1 MSICLHYVKSLLE
14 RPRRIMKHSEGE
26 ALGTSRVCEICGKKV
41 EEQQSYEHLGRIYC
55 EDCYMDVLSPPKACD
70 PWAVY
75 TARSSLQ
82 GEDKF
87 SVLTP
92 LQCRI
97 VGLIKEKGEVTAEE
111 IMDGLDL
118 TEQEF
123 KREFA
128 TLRHMEVLRGT
139 KKETNI
145 LYTLFDA

>member
-1 MSICLHYVKSLLE
+1 M
-14 RPRRIMKHSEGE
+14 
-26 ALGTSRVCEICGKKV
+26 GTSRLCEICGKEI
-41 EEQQSYEHLGRIYC
+41 EEQQSYEHIGRIYC
-55 EDCYMDVLSPPKACD
+55 EDCYMDILSPPKACD

-75 TARSSLQ
+75 AARSSLQ

-97 VGLIKEKGEVTAEE
+97 VAFIKEKGQAPAEDV
-111 IMDGLDL
+111 MQNLNL

-123 KREFA
+123 RREFA
-128 TLRHMEVLRGT
+128 VLRHMEVLRGT
-139 KKETNI
+139 KKETKT

>member
-1 MSICLHYVKSLLE
+1 MSTY
-14 RPRRIMKHSEGE
+14 R
-26 ALGTSRVCEICGKKV
+26 ACEVCGKEVK
-41 EEQQSYEHLGRIYC
+41 EEQAYEHLGRVYC
-55 EDCYMDVLSPPKACD
+55 EDCYMDTLSPPKACD

-75 TARSSLQ
+75 AARTSLQ

-87 SVLTP
+87 AVLTP

-97 VGLIKEKGEVTAEE
+97 VGFIREKGKATAEE
-111 IMDGLDL
+111 IMHDLNL

-128 TLRHMEVLRGT
+128 VLRHMEVLRGA
-139 KKETNI
+139 KKETRT

>member
-1 MSICLHYVKSLLE
+1 MNTYH
-14 RPRRIMKHSEGE
+14 
-26 ALGTSRVCEICGKKV
+26 VCERCGKGI
-41 EEQQSYEHLGRIYC
+41 EEQQSYEHLERIYC
-55 EDCYMDVLSPPKACD
+55 EDCYMDILSPPKACD

-75 TARSSLQ
+75 AARTSLQ

-87 SVLTP
+87 SVLTA

-97 VGLIKEKGEVTAEE
+97 VAFIKEKGEATAEE
-111 IMDGLDL
+111 IMNSLDL

-139 KKETNI
+139 KKEAI
-145 LYTLFDA
+145 IVYRLFDT

>member
-1 MSICLHYVKSLLE
+1 M
-14 RPRRIMKHSEGE
+14 
-26 ALGTSRVCEICGKKV
+26 GTSRVCERCGKEI

-55 EDCYMDVLSPPKACD
+55 EDCYMDILSPPKACD

-75 TARSSLQ
+75 AARTSLQ

-97 VGLIKEKGEVTAEE
+97 VAFIKEKGEASAQE
-111 IMDGLDL
+111 IMDALNL

-128 TLRHMEVLRGT
+128 TLRHMEVLRGQRRKQASCT
-139 KKETNI
+139 DWLI
-145 LYTLFDA
+145 PDVVFPSSRCALRLLFAHYFVLDN